1 MVHGL
6 EIVEAQALGEFASI
20 DPVTLVALFEQWQ
33 FARIAHQDLGYMR
46 FEQVVEPGCPGAFF
60 EGHEQAAAQSREE
73 LQKGR
78 GFGFQDGFHDD
89 LALEIHH
96 RDRNRCLMNVEPNIL
111 FTAHR
116 GCSFRR

>member
-1 MVHGL
+1 MKAD
-6 EIVEAQALGEFASI
+6 INTYRT
-20 DPVTLVALFEQWQ
+20 VTPYVVVVQDALFEQWQ

-78 GFGFQDGFHDD
+78 GFGFQDGFHDE
-89 LALEIHH
+89 LAFESITATEI
-96 RDRNRCLMNVEPNIL
+96 V
-111 FTAHR
+111 A
-116 GCSFRR
+116 